1 MPKKSKKLSKSS
13 ENDIFI
19 KLKLLFREYQQN
31 LSAKQIFKTL
41 LISTAV
47 LSVISTLISE
57 WGLSGLTNIVSE
69 DFDLLVDDSEDWL
82 CPFDHPE
89 REKVFEGETFVQVR
103 KDKFLFS
110 ISPFGPNN
118 QFIGFRDAVLLAYY
132 LNRTLVLPWFVK
144 HRTDSTYEWRNKD
157 GFVSNL
163 QHPTQ
168 RLDMYSLSKYI
179 PIVTMGELKKE
190 GFCKNGLD
198 LALYAR
204 NPIGRL
210 PYQQLDAYDAMYRLD
225 LLHQLDPYQLSMTH
239 PQVAKKQIFPEDVV
253 INKKYLADNKY
264 VDGLGKDN
272 STQLFLKMNNDSIQ
286 AAYGNNG
293 MFEDGTSEDECAIY
307 LQPFRNVQWGEYQYK
322 KTLFDTPEQDLI
334 REMILATQKPL
345 AIRVVADELLESAFE
360 NKPYA
365 AIHWRYDIEDFG
377 AHCSVYSKKKNEN
390 RERSS
395 FNFDSICE
403 KLANGFDYA
412 QISDSI
418 AAWMLRMNPTP
429 EILYI
434 ATTKHLAEFA
444 EKIKQYLE
452 KKGIARVFY
461 QNVLE
466 SKLNAHFGTSCPGE
480 RFKGQIHDF
489 ISQLEMEICM
499 RSEAFASSEG
509 SSWSINVQRDRFY
522 RDIESIHD
530 VTNDQFM

>member
-1 MPKKSKKLSKSS
+1 MAQLVVL
-13 ENDIFI
+13 FI
-19 KLKLLFREYQQN
+19 
-31 LSAKQIFKTL
+31 I
-41 LISTAV
+41 
-47 LSVISTLISE
+47 
-57 WGLSGLTNIVSE
+57 
-69 DFDLLVDDSEDWL
+69 
-82 CPFDHPE
+82 
-89 REKVFEGETFVQVR
+89 
-103 KDKFLFS
+103 
-110 ISPFGPNN
+110 
-118 QFIGFRDAVLLAYY
+118 
-132 LNRTLVLPWFVK
+132 
-144 HRTDSTYEWRNKD
+144 
-157 GFVSNL
+157 
-163 QHPTQ
+163 
-168 RLDMYSLSKYI
+168 
-179 PIVTMGELKKE
+179 
-190 GFCKNGLD
+190 
-198 LALYAR
+198 
-204 NPIGRL
+204 
-210 PYQQLDAYDAMYRLD
+210 
-225 LLHQLDPYQLSMTH
+225 
-239 PQVAKKQIFPEDVV
+239 
-253 INKKYLADNKY
+253 
-264 VDGLGKDN
+264 
-272 STQLFLKMNNDSIQ
+272 
-286 AAYGNNG
+286 
-293 MFEDGTSEDECAIY
+293 
-307 LQPFRNVQWGEYQYK
+307 
-322 KTLFDTPEQDLI
+322 
-334 REMILATQKPL
+334 
-345 AIRVVADELLESAFE
+345 
-360 NKPYA
+360 
-365 AIHWRYDIEDFG
+365 
-377 AHCSVYSKKKNEN
+377 KKKNEN